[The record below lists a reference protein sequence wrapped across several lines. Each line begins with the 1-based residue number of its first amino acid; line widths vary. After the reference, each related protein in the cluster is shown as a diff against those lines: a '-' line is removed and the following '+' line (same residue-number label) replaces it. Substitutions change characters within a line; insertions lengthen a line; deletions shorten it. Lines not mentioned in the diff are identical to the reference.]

1 MTSALPYANGEIH
14 IGHLVEYIQADIW
27 ARFQKMRGHE
37 CRFVCAED
45 AHGTPV
51 MLRAEAE
58 KIAPETLLARM
69 QESHRRDFAD
79 FAVEFD
85 NYHTTHSEENRVLSE
100 RIYLALK
107 DKGLI
112 ARREIEQLFDPVKKM
127 FLPDRFVRGDCPR
140 CGAPDQYGDSCEKCG
155 AAYSPTELKNPRSTV
170 SGARPQPRRSEH
182 LFFRLRNLT
191 ASIDEWVRGEVVV
204 DGEKKPRLQPQAAN
218 KLREWLDSGLRDWDI
233 SRDAPYFG
241 FRIPGE
247 AAEKYFYVWL
257 DAPVGYMASFQNLCA
272 REGIDFD
279 DFWRGEKTELY
290 HFIGKDI
297 LYFHALFWPAMLSQ
311 SGYRT
316 PTRLFAHGFLTVN
329 GGKMS
334 KSRGTF
340 ITARS
345 YLEQKLDPEWL
356 RYYYACKLN
365 DKIED
370 LDLNLDDFVRRVNS
384 DLVGKL
390 VNIPSRVAG
399 LLRRCC
405 GGVLGESDD
414 WIRLDADSLARKYEA
429 RRYGDAMFE
438 IMRGAEEVNRR
449 LEESRPWDLAK
460 DDSKRDELA
469 AVCSAALRAYF
480 RLAAALAPATPR
492 LAQESARLFGVD
504 SLTWDDVSRR
514 LETGRKIAP
523 FRHLLGRVEKTMI
536 DNLLAANRAP
546 TNDAPAPVAAAAAA
560 ESFAPEVSLDDFLRA
575 RIVVARVVAAD
586 PVAGADKLLRLILD
600 IGEARQ
606 RTVFA
611 GIKAHY
617 RCEDLVGRDILYL
630 ANLAPRKMRFG
641 VSEGMALAAVGADG
655 VLRLVSPDGEIAPGA
670 RLR

>member
-37 CRFVCAED
+37 CHFVCAED

-51 MLRAEAE
+51 MLRARDK
-58 KIAPETLLARM
+58 KIAPKTLILRM
-69 QESHRRDFAD
+69 QKSHKRDFAG

-85 NYHTTHSEENRVLSE
+85 NYHTTHSKENRVLSE

-140 CGAPDQYGDSCEKCG
+140 CGEPDQYGDSCEKCG
-155 AAYSPTELKNPRSTV
+155 AAYSPAELKNPRSTV
-170 SGARPQPRRSEH
+170 SGAHPELRYSEH
-182 LFFRLRNLT
+182 FFFCLRRLS
-191 ASIDEWVRGEVVV
+191 ASINEWVHGEVVV

-272 REGIDFD
+272 RDKKIDFD

-297 LYFHALFWPAMLSQ
+297 LYFHALFWPAMLAQ

-345 YLEQKLDPEWL
+345 YLKQKLDPEWL
-356 RYYYACKLN
+356 RYYYAYKLN
-365 DKIED
+365 DKMED
-370 LDLNLDDFVRRVNS
+370 LDLNFDDFVRRVNS

-390 VNIPSRVAG
+390 VNIPSRVAR
-399 LLRRCC
+399 LLRRHC

-414 WIRLDADSLARKYEA
+414 WIRLDADSLARKYES
-429 RRYGDAMFE
+429 RRYGDAMSE
-438 IMRGAEEVNRR
+438 IMRGAEKVNRC
-449 LEESRPWDLAK
+449 LEESRPWSLAK

-480 RLAAALAPATPR
+480 RLAAALAPVMPR

-514 LETGRKIAP
+514 LETGRRIAP

-546 TNDAPAPVAAAAAA
+546 TNDAPAPIVA
-560 ESFAPEVSLDDFLRA
+560 ESFAPEISLDDFLRA

>member
-279 DFWRGEKTELY
+279 DFGGAKKPSC
-290 HFIGKDI
+290 II
-297 LYFHALFWPAMLSQ
+297 LSA
-311 SGYRT
+311 RT
-316 PTRLFAHGFLTVN
+316 FCIFTPCFG
-329 GGKMS
+329 
-334 KSRGTF
+334 
-340 ITARS
+340 
-345 YLEQKLDPEWL
+345 
-356 RYYYACKLN
+356 
-365 DKIED
+365 
-370 LDLNLDDFVRRVNS
+370 
-384 DLVGKL
+384 
-390 VNIPSRVAG
+390 
-399 LLRRCC
+399 RRC
-405 GGVLGESDD
+405 S
-414 WIRLDADSLARKYEA
+414 RKA
-429 RRYGDAMFE
+429 AIGRRRAF
-438 IMRGAEEVNRR
+438 
-449 LEESRPWDLAK
+449 SR
-460 DDSKRDELA
+460 
-469 AVCSAALRAYF
+469 
-480 RLAAALAPATPR
+480 T
-492 LAQESARLFGVD
+492 
-504 SLTWDDVSRR
+504 
-514 LETGRKIAP
+514 
-523 FRHLLGRVEKTMI
+523 
-536 DNLLAANRAP
+536 
-546 TNDAPAPVAAAAAA
+546 
-560 ESFAPEVSLDDFLRA
+560 DF
-575 RIVVARVVAAD
+575 
-586 PVAGADKLLRLILD
+586 
-600 IGEARQ
+600 
-606 RTVFA
+606 
-611 GIKAHY
+611 
-617 RCEDLVGRDILYL
+617 
-630 ANLAPRKMRFG
+630 
-641 VSEGMALAAVGADG
+641 
-655 VLRLVSPDGEIAPGA
+655 
-670 RLR
+670 

>member
-1 MTSALPYANGEIH
+1 
-14 IGHLVEYIQADIW
+14 
-27 ARFQKMRGHE
+27 
-37 CRFVCAED
+37 
-45 AHGTPV
+45 
-51 MLRAEAE
+51 
-58 KIAPETLLARM
+58 
-69 QESHRRDFAD
+69 
-79 FAVEFD
+79 
-85 NYHTTHSEENRVLSE
+85 
-100 RIYLALK
+100 
-107 DKGLI
+107 
-112 ARREIEQLFDPVKKM
+112 M

-297 LYFHALFWPAMLSQ
+297 LYFHALFWPAMLAQ

-399 LLRRCC
+399 LLRRSLWR
-405 GGVLGESDD
+405 GFGRER
-414 WIRLDADSLARKYEA
+414 RLDSAGRRFARAQIRSAPLRRCDVRNYA
-429 RRYGDAMFE
+429 RRG
-438 IMRGAEEVNRR
+438 G
-449 LEESRPWDLAK
+449 S
-460 DDSKRDELA
+460 
-469 AVCSAALRAYF
+469 
-480 RLAAALAPATPR
+480 
-492 LAQESARLFGVD
+492 Q
-504 SLTWDDVSRR
+504 
-514 LETGRKIAP
+514 
-523 FRHLLGRVEKTMI
+523 
-536 DNLLAANRAP
+536 
-546 TNDAPAPVAAAAAA
+546 
-560 ESFAPEVSLDDFLRA
+560 
-575 RIVVARVVAAD
+575 
-586 PVAGADKLLRLILD
+586 
-600 IGEARQ
+600 
-606 RTVFA
+606 
-611 GIKAHY
+611 
-617 RCEDLVGRDILYL
+617 
-630 ANLAPRKMRFG
+630 
-641 VSEGMALAAVGADG
+641 
-655 VLRLVSPDGEIAPGA
+655 SPP
-670 RLR
+670 